1 MSFIQRNLEKRIQ
14 KKVGENKVVLLYG
27 TRRVGKT
34 KLIQAIY
41 ESHKKKSLLL
51 NGEDFDVQEMF
62 LRRTVA
68 NYKRLLGNKQ
78 LLFIDE
84 AQAIKDIGKVLKLMI
99 DSFPKL
105 TIIATGSSSFDL
117 MNKSG
122 EPLTGRGYQYTLYPV
137 SNDEIIKHSNALSG
151 KQQLEERL
159 VYGSYPEVVTLQS
172 VEEKQEYLKTII
184 QQYLLKDIFIYETVK
199 NANKIYDLLKLLAY
213 QTGNEVSLDE
223 LGRTL
228 GISKNT
234 VERYLDLL
242 TKVFVIFKLGGYSS
256 NLRKEV
262 VKSSKWYFFD
272 NGIRNAIISDFRD
285 IALRNDKGQLWESY
299 CIYERMKKQHYAGK
313 NCEYYFWRTYDQQ
326 EIDLIEIENTK
337 MRAYEFKWGKT
348 NIVKPPKFFSTN
360 YPKASFEVI
369 TKENYEALF

>member
-1 MSFIQRNLEKRIQ
+1 MNAIPRILQNAISKRI
-14 KKVGENKVVLLYG
+14 GENKVLLLYG

-34 KLIQAIY
+34 RLIQAIY
-41 ESHKKKSLLL
+41 EANKRKSLFL
-51 NGEDFDVQEMF
+51 NGEDFDVQEI
-62 LRRTVA
+62 LAKRTTA
-68 NYKRLLGNKQ
+68 NYKRLLGTKQ

-84 AQAIKDIGKVLKLMI
+84 AQAIKDIGKILKLLI

-122 EPLTGRGYQYTLYPV
+122 EPLTGRGYQYTMYPIAFQ
-137 SNDEIIKHSNALSG
+137 EIIKYKNTLSAF
-151 KQQLEERL
+151 QELDERL
-159 VYGSYPEVVTLQS
+159 VYGSYPEVITIADI
-172 VEEKQEYLKTII
+172 EEKQTYLKTIV

-199 NANKIYDLLKLLAY
+199 NANKIFDLLKLLAY
-213 QTGNEVSLDE
+213 QVGNEVSLDE
-223 LGRTL
+223 LGKTL

-242 TKVFVIFKLGGYSS
+242 TKVFVIFRLGGYSS

-285 IALRNDKGQLWESY
+285 IALRPDKGQLWENY
-299 CIYERMKKQHYAGK
+299 CIYERIKKQHYASK
-313 NCEYYFWRTYDQQ
+313 HCEYYFWRTYDQQ
-326 EIDLIEIENTK
+326 EVDLIETENSK
-337 MRAYEFKWGKT
+337 MNAFEFKWK
-348 NIVKPPKFFSTN
+348 NNKPIKPPKFFADN
-360 YPKASFEVI
+360 YPNAKFQIVS
-369 TKENYEALF
+369 KENFEEYL